1 MEQIIILIVIGL
13 LSTLFG
19 KKNKG
24 GAENQEQGPPRKTVT
39 PNRGSDTARP
49 SMPQRAEVSQTRQAS
64 SSDQKD
70 PFKRLKELTGE
81 IYKEIQEDQRK
92 TVTEPSVR
100 IEPVAIPEAPGNK
113 QLNPMSVR
121 PERQANSRPSGRL
134 STHNP
139 DQQRFVKSESLNV
152 DVTSKQDILKG
163 IVFSEILGP
172 PKSKQ

>member
-13 LSTLFG
+13 LSTLFS

-24 GAENQEQGPPRKTVT
+24 EEQNQKQETPQNRRT
-39 PNRGSDTARP
+39 PNASRDTVRQ
-49 SMPQRAEVSQTRQAS
+49 SMPQTAEVSPTRQAS
-64 SSDQKD
+64 SEQMD

-92 TVTEPSVR
+92 ADEQPAQ
-100 IEPVAIPEAPGNK
+100 IEPVAIPETPVIQPIDPK
-113 QLNPMSVR
+113 PVRSERPM
-121 PERQANSRPSGRL
+121 NSRSSGRL

-139 DQQRFVKSESLNV
+139 DQQRFVRRESLNV

>member
-13 LSTLFG
+13 LSTIFG

-24 GAENQEQGPPRKTVT
+24 DDQTRKQGTPQNTEP
-39 PNRGSDTARP
+39 PNRPSSGRQ
-49 SMPQRAEVSQTRQAS
+49 SMPQRTEASQTRQGS
-64 SSDQKD
+64 SSGQMD

-92 TVTEPSVR
+92 SVTQQTTP
-100 IEPVAIPEAPGNK
+100 IEPVSIPEEPVKKLVNTK
-113 QLNPMSVR
+113 PVR
-121 PERQANSRPSGRL
+121 AERQANTRSSGRL

-139 DQQRFVKSESLNV
+139 DQHRFVKSESLNV
-152 DVTSKQDILKG
+152 DVTSKQDILRG
-163 IVFSEILGP
+163 VVFSEILGP

>member
-24 GAENQEQGPPRKTVT
+24 AVENQEQRTPQKTVI
-39 PNRGSDTARP
+39 PNRGPDTARP
-49 SMPQRAEVSQTRQAS
+49 PMPQRAEATQTRQAS
-64 SSDQKD
+64 TSDQKD

-92 TVTEPSVR
+92 TADEPSVQ
-100 IEPVAIPEAPGNK
+100 IEPAAIPEASRNK
-113 QLNPMSVR
+113 HLNTTPVR
-121 PERQANSRPSGRL
+121 SERQANARSSGRL

-139 DQQRFVKSESLNV
+139 EQQRFVQSESLNV

>member
-1 MEQIIILIVIGL
+1 MEQIIILIAIGL

-24 GAENQEQGPPRKTVT
+24 DDQSQKQGTPQKTEMPKKQPMT
-39 PNRGSDTARP
+39 ERQPT
-49 SMPQRAEVSQTRQAS
+49 PQRAQQTQAQKS
-64 SSDQKD
+64 STSEQMD

-81 IYKEIQEDQRK
+81 IYKEIQVDQRK
-92 TVTEPSVR
+92 TVAEQPVPTEPVLVS
-100 IEPVAIPEAPGNK
+100 EAPRKNSVSPK
-113 QLNPMSVR
+113 PVR
-121 PERQANSRPSGRL
+121 PERQTSSRSSGRL

-152 DVTSKQDILKG
+152 DVTSKQDILRG

>member
-13 LSTLFG
+13 LSTLFS

-24 GAENQEQGPPRKTVT
+24 GDQNQKQGTPQKTE
-39 PNRGSDTARP
+39 
-49 SMPQRAEVSQTRQAS
+49 MPQKQPMTERQPMAQRAQPSETRQAS
-64 SSDQKD
+64 SSEHMD

-92 TVTEPSVR
+92 TVAQQAAPV
-100 IEPVAIPEAPGNK
+100 EPVSIPEAPVK
-113 QLNPMSVR
+113 KPVKPQSVR
-121 PERQANSRPSGRL
+121 AERPANSRSSGRL

-152 DVTSKQDILKG
+152 DVTSRQDILKG

>member
-1 MEQIIILIVIGL
+1 MEQIIILIAIGL

-24 GAENQEQGPPRKTVT
+24 GDQNQKQGTPQKTEMPHKQPVTERK
-39 PNRGSDTARP
+39 P
-49 SMPQRAEVSQTRQAS
+49 MPQRAQQTQARQAS
-64 SSDQKD
+64 SSEQMD

-92 TVTEPSVR
+92 TVTQQTAP
-100 IEPVAIPEAPGNK
+100 IEPVSIPEVPVKKPANLK
-113 QLNPMSVR
+113 SAR
-121 PERQANSRPSGRL
+121 PERQASTRSSGRL

-152 DVTSKQDILKG
+152 DVTSKQDILRG

>member
-24 GAENQEQGPPRKTVT
+24 EEQNQEQRKPQKTMT
-39 PNRGSDTARP
+39 PNGGPGSARQ
-49 SMPQRAEVSQTRQAS
+49 SMPQRAEASPNRQAS
-64 SSDQKD
+64 SSEQMD

-92 TVTEPSVR
+92 TVAEQPVQ
-100 IEPVAIPEAPGNK
+100 IEPVSIPETPAKKPV
-113 QLNPMSVR
+113 NPKPVR
-121 PERQANSRPSGRL
+121 PERQANSRSSGRL